1 MRSDET
7 THREEPARDQAGWRL
22 WPPSPKVQ
30 IVLIAAAFGLFNLL
44 LVVIWAIVMMTQSS

>member
-1 MRSDET
+1 MADDET
-7 THREEPARDQAGWRL
+7 SHEKPARDQAGWRL

>member
-1 MRSDET
+1 MTSDET
-7 THREEPARDQAGWRL
+7 TQREEPAPDQTGWRL

-44 LVVIWAIVMMTQSS
+44 LVAIWAIVMMTQSS

>member
-1 MRSDET
+1 MGDDET
-7 THREEPARDQAGWRL
+7 SHEEPARDQTGWQL

-30 IVLIAAAFGLFNLL
+30 IILIAAAFGLFNLL